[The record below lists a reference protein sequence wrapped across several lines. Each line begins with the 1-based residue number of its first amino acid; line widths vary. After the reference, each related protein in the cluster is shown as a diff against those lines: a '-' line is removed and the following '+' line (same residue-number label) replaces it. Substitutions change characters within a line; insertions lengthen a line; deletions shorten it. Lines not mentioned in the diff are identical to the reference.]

1 VHHGVQQ
8 EYLDKNHGGIL
19 IIWDRLFGTFQ
30 REGERV
36 RYGLT
41 KNINTFNPLR
51 IATHEYTDIIRDVA
65 TATTWKERLGSV
77 FAHPGWRKKHRNE
90 SGDQPLT
97 LAS

>member
-1 VHHGVQQ
+1 VQP

-19 IIWDRLFGTFQ
+19 ILWDRLFGTFQ

-41 KNINTFNPLR
+41 KNIGSFNPLR
-51 IATHEYTDIIRDVA
+51 IATHEYSDIIRDVA
-65 TATTWKERLGSV
+65 ASKSWRERLGHV
-77 FAHPGWRKKHRNE
+77 FAHPGWGKKRRQE
-90 SGDQPLT
+90 DDGPSLT